1 MVNYRRTMKKTLRQL
16 ENLVYREE
24 SGKKFFNFVSRL
36 KPWNSFCRQFQF
48 ILVQGQWACKE
59 SLKMLI
65 QIIRRHFSKNFI
77 FYVVKCQS
85 DAIILIL
92 QIKNAHNSYGK
103 KKFIYFCSWKKFNF
117 SSSLRIATNF
127 LKKSIW

>member
-1 MVNYRRTMKKTLRQL
+1 M
-16 ENLVYREE
+16 
-24 SGKKFFNFVSRL
+24 
-36 KPWNSFCRQFQF
+36 
-48 ILVQGQWACKE
+48 QGIKE

-103 KKFIYFCSWKKFNF
+103 KKFIYFVHERNSIF
-117 SSSLRIATNF
+117 LR
-127 LKKSIW
+127 L